1 MTVVSEP
8 RAEDARATREAVV
21 EMKDVSFAYGRYLVL
36 ESVNLRVRQGEFIG
50 VIGPNG
56 GGKTTLLKL
65 ILGLLKPT
73 SGTVEVFGHSPEAAR
88 PRIGY
93 MPQYARFD
101 PDFPVSVLDVVL
113 MGRVERVRFGG
124 YRRAD
129 REAARRALSE
139 VDLEGFDRRSFVAL
153 SGGQRQRV
161 LIARALA
168 TEPELLALDEPT
180 ANLDRT
186 QQNILTDLLIR
197 LSKRLTILLIS
208 HEVGFVTTAI
218 DTVICVNRDA
228 VVHPTSELTGTA
240 IRDLFG
246 SDVRMVRHDHR
257 CAETG
262 HEYDEEKT

>member
-1 MTVVSEP
+1 MTVASQPE
-8 RAEDARATREAVV
+8 AKGAQATGGPVV
-21 EMKDVSFAYGRYLVL
+21 EMSDVSFAYGRYLVL
-36 ESVNLRVRQGEFIG
+36 EDVNLRVSPGEFVG

-56 GGKTTLLKL
+56 GGKTTLMKL
-65 ILGLLKPT
+65 ILGLLKPLT
-73 SGTVEVFGHSPEAAR
+73 GRVRVFGGSPEAAR

-113 MGRVERVRFGG
+113 MGRVERVHFGG
-124 YRRAD
+124 YRRMD
-129 REAARRALSE
+129 REAAGRALRE

-168 TEPELLALDEPT
+168 TEPDLLLLDEPT

-186 QQNILTDLLIR
+186 QQKILTDLLIR
-197 LSKRLTILLIS
+197 LSERLTILLVS

-218 DTVICVNRDA
+218 NTVICVNRDA
-228 VVHPTSELTGTA
+228 VVHPTSDLTGDA
-240 IRDLFG
+240 IRKLFG
-246 SDVRMVRHDHR
+246 SDMRMVRHDHR
-257 CAETG
+257 CAEAG
-262 HEYDEEKT
+262 HEREETT